1 MASRVILKLWLSKIT
16 AQFLTDSCN
25 GFKNQRLSRET
36 LSRLSNKLYATT
48 VLTSTGRSAAE
59 QRSHARSCGC
69 GRTRSSRPDWPS
81 QSVRRRPSPALRDL
95 PPQRPPRA
103 HAPHT
108 RRTTGARAGTRHA
121 RCATSLTD
129 KNPPPHQTNAVRV
142 RNHDALQHGAGCSNQ
157 QWPELRHS
165 PDNGRAWALCGAWG
179 RLPI

>member
-16 AQFLTDSCN
+16 AQFLTDSSN

-48 VLTSTGRSAAE
+48 VLTSTGRSAAG

-81 QSVRRRPSPALRDL
+81 QSVRRRPSTALRDL
-95 PPQRPPRA
+95 PPRRPQRA
-103 HAPHT
+103 HVPRSACTP
-108 RRTTGARAGTRHA
+108 GARAGTQHA

-129 KNPPPHQTNAVRV
+129 KNPPPHQTRAVRG
-142 RNHDALQHGAGCSNQ
+142 RNHDALQHDAGRSTRVCQ
-157 QWPELRHS
+157 GLRRT
-165 PDNGRAWALCGAWG
+165 PDNDKGWALV
-179 RLPI
+179 